1 MTLEVRFYFNTL
13 LGGVA
18 GWAGCLAAALLVLGL
33 HCVHGIIIS
42 YPIRPYLIIC
52 ITIRKVLQYYFSD
65 FAICMG
71 IFGPLSFFLFF
82 LFRSLF

>member
-42 YPIRPYLIIC
+42 YPTRPYL
-52 ITIRKVLQYYFSD
+52 
-65 FAICMG
+65 
-71 IFGPLSFFLFF
+71 
-82 LFRSLF
+82 